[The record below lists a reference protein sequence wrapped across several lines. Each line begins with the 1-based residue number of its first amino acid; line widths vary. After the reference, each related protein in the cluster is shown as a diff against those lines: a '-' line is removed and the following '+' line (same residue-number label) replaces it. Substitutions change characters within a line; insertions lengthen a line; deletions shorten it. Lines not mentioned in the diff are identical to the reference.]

1 VRTALV
7 VAVPEAEP
15 LVGRARSRYDLADKT
30 GIPAHITILFPFGDR
45 EDGLDELFARF
56 PPFDF
61 ALASVRRWPTV
72 LWLAPE
78 PSEPFVALTNA
89 VADRYPEHPPYG
101 GEHDEVIPH
110 LTVGHRE
117 EVPLELDAELRRGL
131 PIAARAM
138 SVVQLEEF
146 AHHRWRERRRFALGA
161 RQRPQS
167 AGSA

>member
-15 LVGRARSRYDLADKT
+15 LVGPARSRYDLADKT

-61 ALASVRRWPTV
+61 ALVSVRRWPTV

-89 VADRYPEHPPYG
+89 VADRYPEYPPYG

-110 LTVGHRE
+110 LTVGHRATDCCAGGKRRTTRG
-117 EVPLELDAELRRGL
+117 VRAPPLE
-131 PIAARAM
+131 
-138 SVVQLEEF
+138 
-146 AHHRWRERRRFALGA
+146 
-161 RQRPQS
+161 
-167 AGSA
+167 